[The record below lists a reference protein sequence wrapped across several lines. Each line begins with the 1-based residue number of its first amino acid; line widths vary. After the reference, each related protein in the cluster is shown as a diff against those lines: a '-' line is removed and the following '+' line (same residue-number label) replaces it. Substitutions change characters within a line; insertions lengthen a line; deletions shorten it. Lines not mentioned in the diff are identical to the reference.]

1 MLPGGSDGL
10 YRNALAAPH
19 TLAVRIEVWD
29 DVDPQGL
36 LLIENLPII
45 TGSVQATLQSRVAR
59 TLQLTVDRSFYPILA
74 TGALAPYGS
83 IIKAYLGVEMGDGST
98 QYMFPVF
105 TGRIQRTSLSSAGV
119 CTVEAADYG
128 SDVVAF
134 GFETPENSSAGNLVP
149 QEVTRL
155 IASALPN
162 AGFSGF
168 DTYTEPVSPLAWES
182 DRGGALDELAITVG
196 SFWYALAD
204 GRFTLRRYPWT
215 VVSAPVVTIADG
227 DGGLI
232 TGWEVARAREQ
243 VFNSVVVTGE
253 RLNGDVPVAA
263 VARDVTPG
271 SPTGYAGRFG
281 VRVQHFRLQTPSSQG
296 AAQTAADDFLR
307 RDIALVES
315 WNWSQVPDAAME
327 LGDVVMLGIGTE
339 DRQVVQVVEAFAI
352 PLDLSGSMM
361 VSGRS
366 LIVPVLGLGS

>member
-10 YRNALAAPH
+10 YRSALAAPH
-19 TLAVRIEVWD
+19 ALAVRVQVWS
-29 DVDPQGL
+29 DVDPAGV
-36 LLIENLPII
+36 LLIEDLPLI
-45 TGSVQATLQSRVAR
+45 TGTVTATLQSRVAR
-59 TLQLTVDRSFYPILA
+59 TLQLTVDRSFYPVLDSSD
-74 TGALAPYGS
+74 LAPYGS
-83 IIKAYLGVEMGDGST
+83 VIKAFRGVEMGDGST
-98 QYMFPVF
+98 AYMFPVF
-105 TGRIQRTSLSSAGV
+105 TGRIRRTGLSSAGV

-134 GFETPENSSAGNLVP
+134 AFETPENSSTGTLIP
-149 QEVTRL
+149 QEIRRL

-162 AGFSGF
+162 AGFASF
-168 DTYTEPVSPLAWES
+168 DTYSETVSPLAWES
-182 DRGGALDELAITVG
+182 DRGAALDELAVTVG

-204 GRFTLRRYPWT
+204 GQFTLRRYPWT
-215 VVSAPVVTIADG
+215 VVSAPVVTLADG

-232 TGWEVARAREQ
+232 TDWEVARAREQ

-263 VARDVTPG
+263 IARDLTPG
-271 SPTGYAGRFG
+271 SPTEYGGRFG
-281 VRVQHFRLQTPSSQG
+281 VRVQHFRLQTPASQG

-315 WNWSQVPDAAME
+315 WNWAQVPDGALE
-327 LGDVVMLGIGTE
+327 LGDVVALDIGTE
-339 DRQVVQVVEAFAI
+339 NRQVIQVIESLAI

-361 VSGRS
+361 ISGRS